1 MLDLHPRFF
10 RERGGSKGSVL
21 AYSHKCQTSR
31 PSSVCLPLAAG
42 GGWSPAMWWM
52 SVTVFV
58 SAYAFPPATTS
69 DSSSPPVSYFWL
81 PQGLLLTSHG
91 PCCLMPLLRWIF
103 TYCILHL
110 PACSLPFYLRIKFL
124 KKEDSV
130 WVRCVSRP
138 CLSRTFGQDLTEAVP
153 SWLGCLRGWC
163 LALGQLAVAWGMS
176 SVLGTSH
183 RLLISW
189 LLKTHEV
196 GDNIDLTWALCS
208 GENSQDYAIPP
219 RFGVASTSRPQ
230 KTTLLSHI
238 LT

>member
-58 SAYAFPPATTS
+58 SAYAFPAATTS
-69 DSSSPPVSYFWL
+69 NSSSSSC
-81 PQGLLLTSHG
+81 LLLLASPGPPLDISQPVLSHAFVG
-91 PCCLMPLLRWIF
+91 VDFHLL
-103 TYCILHL
+103 ILHL

-130 WVRCVSRP
+130 WVCCVSRP
-138 CLSRTFGQDLTEAVP
+138 CLSRTFGQDLTEAVT
-153 SWLGCLRGWC
+153 SWLCCLRGWC

-183 RLLISW
+183 WLLISW

-196 GDNIDLTWALCS
+196 GDNIELTWALCS

-219 RFGVASTSRPQ
+219 RFGVPSTSRPQ